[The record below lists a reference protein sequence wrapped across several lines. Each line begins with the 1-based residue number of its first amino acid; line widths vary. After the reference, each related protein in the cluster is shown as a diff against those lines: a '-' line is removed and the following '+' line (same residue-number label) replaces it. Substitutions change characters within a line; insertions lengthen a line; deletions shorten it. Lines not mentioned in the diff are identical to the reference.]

1 MTPQGAHSSVCPA
14 PAWPRPPGTALPS
27 EDHGTNFRGCGGGS
41 CSDIAVSCQIKE
53 ASKIAALNY
62 IPADEC
68 HANNGRWKL
77 VLHEEP
83 WREQSDLLCVT
94 GSPRA
99 RAWAERVATCSA
111 HACAPG
117 ERAEVTG
124 GRARQGPG
132 HRRLCRG
139 GGAAP
144 RCCPTATCRCSCSQG
159 RAKHRAP
166 RSAEMLMKPLSSS
179 DQC

>member
-1 MTPQGAHSSVCPA
+1 MPTAPCARPQPGHGPQAPKITAPTSEGA
-14 PAWPRPPGTALPS
+14 
-27 EDHGTNFRGCGGGS
+27 GGS
-41 CSDIAVSCQIKE
+41 CSDIAASCQIKE

-77 VLHEEP
+77 ALHEEP
-83 WREQSDLLCVT
+83 WQEQSDLLCVT

-117 ERAEVTG
+117 ERVEVTG
-124 GRARQGPG
+124 GGDVPG
-132 HRRLCRG
+132 EDRDTAGCARG
-139 GGAAP
+139 G
-144 RCCPTATCRCSCSQG
+144 CSSLLSDSNVPVLLQ
-159 RAKHRAP
+159 P
-166 RSAEMLMKPLSSS
+166 RSCQAASPTL
-179 DQC
+179 C

>member
-1 MTPQGAHSSVCPA
+1 MPTAPCARPQPGHSPQAPKITAPTSEGA
-14 PAWPRPPGTALPS
+14 
-27 EDHGTNFRGCGGGS
+27 GGS
-41 CSDIAVSCQIKE
+41 CSDIAASCQIKE

-77 VLHEEP
+77 ALHEEP
-83 WREQSDLLCVT
+83 WQEQSDLLCVT

-117 ERAEVTG
+117 ERVEVTG
-124 GRARQGPG
+124 GGRARRGPG
-132 HRRLCRG
+132 HRRLCR

-144 RCCPTATCRCSCSQG
+144 RCCPTATCLCSCSQG
-159 RAKHRAP
+159 RAKQRAP
-166 RSAEMLMKPLSSS
+166 RYAEMLMKPLSSS